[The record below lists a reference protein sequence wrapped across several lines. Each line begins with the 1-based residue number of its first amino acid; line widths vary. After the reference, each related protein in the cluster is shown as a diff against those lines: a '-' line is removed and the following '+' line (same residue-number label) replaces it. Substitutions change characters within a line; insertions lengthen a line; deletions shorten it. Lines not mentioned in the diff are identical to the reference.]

1 MRLSCASQ
9 TIIDVNQKSRPPT
22 KRKRNPAVRP
32 PMRTSGRH
40 AVPRRRSSVARLFGD
55 LLLVLFVAP
64 ALIFVFYRVVPPP
77 VTPLMLI
84 RVVEGYGLTKD
95 WVSLSRISPNLQRAV
110 IASEDAKFCQH
121 SGFDWKAVDNAI
133 ERNAAGL
140 SMRGAST
147 ISMQTSKNL
156 LLWPARNFVRKA
168 AEAYLTVW
176 LEAVLPKRRIL
187 ELYLNEIEW
196 GSGSL
201 WRRSGRTALFWCQRS
216 ATDIASGGTHGDR
229 VAQSAQLA
237 SKQSRSMDGKSCFYH
252 PGANELDFTRQ
263 IGAMLLSIIRDEAYE
278 RRSRMN

>member
-1 MRLSCASQ
+1 MRIEPLLRLSCASQ
-9 TIIDVNQKSRPPT
+9 TIIDVNQKRRSPT

-95 WVSLSRISPNLQRAV
+95 WVPLSRISPNLQRAV

-196 GSGSL
+196 GPGLYGAEAAARHYFGVSAAQLTSRQAAL
-201 WRRSGRTALFWCQRS
+201 MATALPNPLNWRPNNPGPWMENR
-216 ATDIASGGTHGDR
+216 ASTIQAR
-229 VAQSAQLA
+229 MNSISL
-237 SKQSRSMDGKSCFYH
+237 GKSEPC
-252 PGANELDFTRQ
+252 
-263 IGAMLLSIIRDEAYE
+263 S
-278 RRSRMN
+278 

>member
-1 MRLSCASQ
+1 VSLSDWWALRLSCASQ
-9 TIIDVNQKSRPPT
+9 TIAAVTKKRGALLSRKRKPAMRPPARGG
-22 KRKRNPAVRP
+22 KVSPPRKRTGFVRF
-32 PMRTSGRH
+32 
-40 AVPRRRSSVARLFGD
+40 VGD

-64 ALIFVFYRVVPPP
+64 ALIFVLYRVVPPP

-84 RVVEGYGLTKD
+84 RVVEGYGLSKD
-95 WVSLSRISPNLQRAV
+95 WVPLARISPHLQRAV

-121 SGFDWKAVDNAI
+121 SGFDWEAVDNAL

-176 LEAVLPKRRIL
+176 LEALLPKRRIL

-196 GSGSL
+196 GPGIYGAEAAARHYFGVSAARLTSRQAAL
-201 WRRSGRTALFWCQRS
+201 MATALPNPLNWRPN
-216 ATDIASGGTHGDR
+216 APGPWMENRASTIQAR
-229 VAQSAQLA
+229 MNSISL
-237 SKQSRSMDGKSCFYH
+237 GKSGPC
-252 PGANELDFTRQ
+252 
-263 IGAMLLSIIRDEAYE
+263 S
-278 RRSRMN
+278 

>member
-1 MRLSCASQ
+1 
-9 TIIDVNQKSRPPT
+9 
-22 KRKRNPAVRP
+22 
-32 PMRTSGRH
+32 MRTSGRH

-77 VTPLMLI
+77 ATPLMLI

-95 WVSLSRISPNLQRAV
+95 WVPLSRISPNLQRAV

-196 GSGSL
+196 GPGLYGAEAAARHYFGVSAAQLTSRQAAL
-201 WRRSGRTALFWCQRS
+201 MATALPNPLNWRPNNPGPWMENR
-216 ATDIASGGTHGDR
+216 ASTIQAR
-229 VAQSAQLA
+229 MNSISL
-237 SKQSRSMDGKSCFYH
+237 GKSEPC
-252 PGANELDFTRQ
+252 
-263 IGAMLLSIIRDEAYE
+263 S
-278 RRSRMN
+278 